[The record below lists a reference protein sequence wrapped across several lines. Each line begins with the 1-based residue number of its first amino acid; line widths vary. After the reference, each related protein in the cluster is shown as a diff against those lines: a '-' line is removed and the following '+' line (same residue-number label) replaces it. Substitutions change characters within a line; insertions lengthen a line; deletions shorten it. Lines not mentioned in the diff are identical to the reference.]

1 MGGSLVLAAI
11 FLALG
16 YILSFAFTLFL
27 PRQVGETMLLVLLIA
42 SLLVAY
48 REWKEAPVLVI
59 FGSLVGFLSEF
70 VGLNFGVPFGR
81 YRYLKFSN
89 ATLFN
94 VPIPIILAWG
104 AYLYTSY
111 LAAIAL
117 TRDKWRRLILASL
130 LMVLLDLAID
140 PAMVSAGFWEWFDA
154 GPWFGIPVLNFV
166 GWFTV
171 SFVACLLY
179 TLSARSN
186 PEGSP
191 VLFLPYL
198 ATYPQLFHFAGG
210 EALLAVSISFTT
222 AVVVFGLLL
231 QRYTFERVYG
241 MPSGMGESP
250 NEQHQG

>member
-1 MGGSLVLAAI
+1 
-11 FLALG
+11 
-16 YILSFAFTLFL
+16 
-27 PRQVGETMLLVLLIA
+27 
-42 SLLVAY
+42 
-48 REWKEAPVLVI
+48 
-59 FGSLVGFLSEF
+59 
-70 VGLNFGVPFGR
+70 
-81 YRYLKFSN
+81 
-89 ATLFN
+89 LFN
-94 VPIPIILAWG
+94 VPVPIILAWG

-140 PAMVSAGFWEWFDA
+140 PAMVSAGFWEWFDT

-198 ATYPQLFHFAGG
+198 ATYPQLFYFAGG

-222 AVVVFGLLL
+222 AVVIFGLLL
-231 QRYTFERVYG
+231 QRYIFERVYG
-241 MPSGMGESP
+241 MPQRNGQEP
-250 NEQHQG
+250 

>member
-1 MGGSLVLAAI
+1 MAGRLVLAAI

-16 YILSFAFTLFL
+16 YTLSFVFALFL
-27 PRQVGETMLLVLLIA
+27 WLVGGILLLVFLAA
-42 SLLVAY
+42 SLLTAY
-48 REWKEAPVLVI
+48 KEWREASFLVI
-59 FGSLVGFLSEF
+59 FGSLVGFISEF

-94 VPIPIILAWG
+94 VPVPIILAWG

-140 PAMVSAGFWEWFDA
+140 PAMVSAGFWEWFDT

-186 PEGSP
+186 PEGCP

-198 ATYPQLFHFAGG
+198 ATYPQLFYFAGG

-222 AVVVFGLLL
+222 AVVIFSLLL
-231 QRYTFERVYG
+231 QARALTKVYF
-241 MPSGMGESP
+241 
-250 NEQHQG
+250 